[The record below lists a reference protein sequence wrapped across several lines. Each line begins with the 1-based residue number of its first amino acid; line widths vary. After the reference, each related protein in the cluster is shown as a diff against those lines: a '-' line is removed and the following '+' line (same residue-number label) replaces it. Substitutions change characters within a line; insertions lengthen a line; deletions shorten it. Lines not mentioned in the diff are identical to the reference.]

1 MPKPLSFGLVF
12 EVEDIKNHIF
22 ICHFYSTSLVLLY
35 MYDRSIS
42 DILLK
47 EYEKYPVLAIL
58 GPRQTGKTTLARNQF
73 SRLAYVSME
82 DPDTRRFAIDDPRG
96 FFKRFDGS
104 LIIDEVQKSPDLL
117 SYIQTIV
124 DQPGNKRK
132 FILTGSE
139 SLVLSE
145 KISQSLAGRIRMFT
159 LLPLTLQEVPAK
171 NLNERILNG
180 GYPRPY
186 DQGISA
192 PTWLAQYYATYIS
205 KDVRQILNLTNLDD
219 FDRVVRLFA
228 GRSGQLLNLSNLSND
243 AGVSA
248 PTVKAWL
255 SVLKSS
261 YICFTLEPHY
271 KNFSKRIIKSPK
283 VYFYDTGLLCY
294 LLRIKT
300 VAELETHPLYGNIF
314 ENFVI
319 SERLKKIY
327 NQGDEPN
334 LYFWRDQKGHE
345 IDLIEDR
352 GTYLFP
358 IEIKSSMTFHSSF
371 VENLQFFNKLQKRK
385 SETLGEVVYSG
396 AEGFKYKEFAIRPWS
411 EDCAR

>member
-1 MPKPLSFGLVF
+1 
-12 EVEDIKNHIF
+12 
-22 ICHFYSTSLVLLY
+22 
-35 MYDRSIS
+35 MYHRSIS
-42 DILLK
+42 DILLS

-58 GPRQTGKTTLARNQF
+58 GPRQTGKTTLARNLF

-82 DPDTRRFAIDDPRG
+82 DPDNRRFAMDDPRG
-96 FFKRFDGS
+96 FFNRFDGS

-145 KISQSLAGRIRMFT
+145 KISQSLAGRIRLFT
-159 LLPLTLQEVPAK
+159 LLPLTLDELPAK
-171 NLNERILNG
+171 SLNERILSG

-186 DQGISA
+186 DQGILAS
-192 PTWLAQYYATYIS
+192 TWLAQYYATYIS
-205 KDVRQILNLTNLDD
+205 KDVRQILNLADLDN

-248 PTVKAWL
+248 PTIRAWL

-261 YICFTLEPHY
+261 YICFSLEPHY
-271 KNFSKRIIKSPK
+271 KNFNKRIIKSPK

-300 VAELETHPLYGNIF
+300 VSELETHPLYGNIF

-319 SERLKKIY
+319 SERLKKIF
-327 NQGDEPN
+327 NQGDESN

-345 IDLIEDR
+345 IDLVEDR
-352 GTYLFP
+352 GAYLFP

-371 VENLQFFNKLQKRK
+371 VENLHFFNKLQKRK
-385 SETLGEVVYSG
+385 TETLGEVVYSG
-396 AEGFKYKEFAIRPWS
+396 NESFQFKEYAITPWNKN
-411 EDCAR
+411 